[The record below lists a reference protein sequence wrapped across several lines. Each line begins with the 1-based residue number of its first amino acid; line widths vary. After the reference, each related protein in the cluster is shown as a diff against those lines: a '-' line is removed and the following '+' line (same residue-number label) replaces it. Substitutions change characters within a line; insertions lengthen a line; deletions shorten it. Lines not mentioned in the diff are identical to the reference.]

1 MALVGVVVSLVVL
14 VMVLGILVLRR
25 SKKSPFQH
33 SFVKSIPANGSKRPL
48 NGKISY
54 SRMPQETAD
63 QLITSVPFHDLTT
76 DEEEE
81 ND

>member
-25 SKKSPFQH
+25 SRRSSSFQD
-33 SFVKSIPANGSKRPL
+33 SFVKSIPRNGSNSSP
-48 NGKISY
+48 NGKLSY
-54 SRMPQETAD
+54 SRMPQEASD

-76 DEEEE
+76 DDE
-81 ND
+81 DDD